1 MGGSILG
8 MRIQIL
14 KVLRGT
20 KGYVS
25 GQELCEKIGVSRTT
39 IWKVIGQLKT
49 EGYVIE
55 GIRNRGYRLVDV
67 PDSID
72 AEEICSR
79 LNTEWLGKNIY
90 YQQSVDSTNSWA
102 KRLAEEG
109 SPSGTVVV
117 ADRQTSGKG
126 RRGRSWDTPERM
138 SVPMSI
144 LLRPE
149 FSPEKAS
156 MTTLVM
162 GLSVVQGIENVS
174 RLKCSIKWPND
185 VLISEKKVCGIL
197 TELYSQIE
205 NMEYMVVGAGV
216 NVNMTEFPDELKG
229 KATSLCMELG
239 HPVERASVLVSILE
253 AFEKNY
259 EIFLKTQDLR
269 ELKGEYTAKLIN
281 MDHAVRVLQP
291 HGEFRGTARGI
302 NDWGKLLVE
311 RADDGSLE
319 QIYAGEVSVR
329 GLNGYI

>member
-1 MGGSILG
+1 MKT
-8 MRIQIL
+8 QIL
-14 KVLRGT
+14 KVLRET

-39 IWKVIGQLKT
+39 IWKVVGQLKI

-55 GIRNRGYRLVDV
+55 GIRNRGYRLVDA
-67 PDSID
+67 PDSINV
-72 AEEICSR
+72 EEIRSR
-79 LNTEWLGKNIY
+79 LNTRWLGKDIY
-90 YQQSVDSTNSWA
+90 YQRTVDSTNSWA

-117 ADRQTSGKG
+117 ADKQTNGKG

-138 SVPMSI
+138 SIPISI

-149 FSPEKAS
+149 FPPEKAS
-156 MTTLVM
+156 MMTLVM
-162 GLSVVQGIENVS
+162 GLSVVQAIENVS

-197 TELYSQIE
+197 AELYSQID

-216 NVNMTEFPDELKG
+216 NANMTEFPDELKE
-229 KATSLCMELG
+229 KATSLRMELG
-239 HPVERASVLVSILE
+239 RPVERALVLVSILE
-253 AFEKNY
+253 TFEKNY

-269 ELKGEYTAKLIN
+269 ELKDKYISKLIN
-281 MDHAVRVLQP
+281 KGRSVRVLQP
-291 HGEFRGTARGI
+291 YGEFRGTAKGI
-302 NDWGKLLVE
+302 DDWGNLLVK
-311 RADDGSLE
+311 RADNGILE
-319 QIYAGEVSVR
+319 QVYAGEVSVR